1 MTAVTAA
8 FRIHRILNSNGGRP
22 SDRSEDQEVLR
33 ETLRENR
40 FHDLFGNSEGK
51 GTFGC
56 LFSLL
61 VLAAA
66 VFAGVKL
73 VPLYYSASSFESDV
87 KTEVSRAGVNFF
99 SDETILKDIVQLA
112 QKNEIRISHDQI
124 KLERLAGQVRVAIA
138 WSEPVDF
145 VFFQY
150 DVPFRVNASSYMGR
164 L

>member
-1 MTAVTAA
+1 M
-8 FRIHRILNSNGGRP
+8 
-22 SDRSEDQEVLR
+22 LR
-33 ETLRENR
+33 EDC
-40 FHDLFGNSEGK
+40 FHNFFGNSEGK

-66 VFAGVKL
+66 VFAGIKL

-87 KTEVSRAGVNFF
+87 KTEVSRAGANFF
-99 SDETILKDIVQLA
+99 SDETVLKDVVQLA
-112 QKNEIRISHDQI
+112 QKNEIRITPDHI
-124 KLERLAGQVRVAIA
+124 KVERLAGQVRVVIT
-138 WSEPVDF
+138 WSELVDF

-150 DVPFRVNASSYMGR
+150 TVPFRVNASSYMGR